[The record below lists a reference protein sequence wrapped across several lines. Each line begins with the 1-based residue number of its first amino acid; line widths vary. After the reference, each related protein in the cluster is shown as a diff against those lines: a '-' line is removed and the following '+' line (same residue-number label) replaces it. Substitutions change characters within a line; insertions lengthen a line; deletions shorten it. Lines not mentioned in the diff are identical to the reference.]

1 MTQPGFKI
9 REGLVWVGAPDPGR
23 RLFDIVMPTPYGT
36 TYNSYVLKGDRTAVI
51 ETADEK
57 MADRYMKDLGSVT
70 DLSAIDYIIL
80 DHTEPDHS
88 GSLARLLGAAPKAKV
103 IASKAGARFAREIVK
118 MEFPVQIVGEG
129 DTLDLG
135 RGRVLRF
142 IDAPFLHWPDTIF
155 TWLESERVLFSGDA
169 FGAHLAG
176 DIGEDGGGDYAKAY
190 RDYFDAIMRP
200 FSPPVRQA
208 MAKLKNLPVEVI
220 CPAHGPV
227 HLRDARHW
235 IDLYEDWAAEPRKEA
250 PIVLIAYASAYG
262 YTKKL
267 AEAIA
272 KGVGAVGGVVAHVYD
287 MTGLEPAA
295 LARHVDMAD
304 GLLVGSP
311 TMNRDAVPPA
321 WVFLSHVSAVI
332 NRNKPAG
339 AFGSY
344 GWSGE
349 AVKLLEERMKGLQL
363 KVPLPGLKVNFA
375 PSEADLAEAREFGKS
390 FATLVREGR
399 PALVPA

>member
-1 MTQPGFKI
+1 MTAPGFKI
-9 REGLVWVGAPDPGR
+9 RDGLLWVGATDPQR
-23 RLFDIVMPTPYGT
+23 RLFDIIMPTPYGT
-36 TYNSYVLKGDRTAVI
+36 TYNSYLLKGDRTAVI

-57 MADRYMKDLGSVT
+57 AADQYLKDLGALT
-70 DLSAIDYIIL
+70 DLVAIDHIIL

-88 GSLARLLGAAPKAKV
+88 GSLARLLALAPKAQV
-103 IASKAGARFAREIVK
+103 VASKAGARFAREIVK
-118 MEFPVQIVGEG
+118 ADFNVRVVGEG

-142 IDAPFLHWPDTIF
+142 IEAPFLHWPDSIF

-169 FGAHLAG
+169 FGAHFAG
-176 DIGEDGGGDYAKAY
+176 DIGEDGGGTYAKAY
-190 RDYFDAIMRP
+190 RDYFDAIMWPFRP
-200 FSPPVRQA
+200 QVRQA
-208 MAKLKNLPVEVI
+208 MAKLKDLPVEVI

-227 HLRDARHW
+227 HRRDGRHW
-235 IDLYEDWAAEPRKEA
+235 IDLYEEWSAEPRQEA
-250 PIVLIAYASAYG
+250 PAVVIAYASAHG

-272 KGVGAVGGVVAHVYD
+272 HGIGDAGGVIAQVYD
-287 MTGLEPAA
+287 MTGLEPGA
-295 LARHVDMAD
+295 LAVHIDAAD
-304 GLLVGSP
+304 GLLIGSP

-321 WVFLSHVSAVI
+321 WNLLSHVSAVI
-332 NRNKPAG
+332 NRGKPAG

-363 KVPLPGLKVNFA
+363 KVPMPGLKVNFA
-375 PSEADLAEAREFGKS
+375 PSADDLARAREFGKS
-390 FATLVREGR
+390 FAQLVKPGR
-399 PALVPA
+399 PA